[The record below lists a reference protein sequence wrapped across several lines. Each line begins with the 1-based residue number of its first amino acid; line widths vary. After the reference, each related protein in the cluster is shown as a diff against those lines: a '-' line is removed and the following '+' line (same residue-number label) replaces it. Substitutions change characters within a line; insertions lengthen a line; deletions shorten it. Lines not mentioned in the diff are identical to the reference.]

1 MPDPASLRSLLAAV
15 LASRGVDVSALSIPL
30 SNEALGR
37 VWGAFCA
44 FAAEPVQDLYPNL
57 TVPGP
62 GRSDTDRLSF
72 QFTPERPATR
82 NSGPRP
88 PSAWLSR
95 EVYLVDVDGE
105 WLRSDDAALRL
116 DLDRRLPDRAAT
128 PCTPQAVPTPR
139 RRGHGRSRGRHSGR
153 TSPPAACSAWNSSDA
168 AHRRRAYDGVSNE
181 SCPPNGHQRGGA
193 GPDRRRLRR
202 ARSAHLTPSRRPPRP
217 VRDGR

>member
-116 DLDRRLPDRAAT
+116 DLDRRLPDRAAH
-128 PCTPQAVPTPR
+128 AVY
-139 RRGHGRSRGRHSGR
+139 
-153 TSPPAACSAWNSSDA
+153 AA
-168 AHRRRAYDGVSNE
+168 
-181 SCPPNGHQRGGA
+181 GGA
-193 GPDRRRLRR
+193 DTAATW
-202 ARSAHLTPSRRPPRP
+202 ARQVEGSPLWSHITAGGVLG
-217 VRDGR
+217 VELE